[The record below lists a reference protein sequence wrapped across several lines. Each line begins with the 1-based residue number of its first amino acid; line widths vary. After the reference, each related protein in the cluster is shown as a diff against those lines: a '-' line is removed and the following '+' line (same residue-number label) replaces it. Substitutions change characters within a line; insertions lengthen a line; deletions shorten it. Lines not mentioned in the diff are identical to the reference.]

1 MKPIVL
7 LLPLKPLGQ
16 VLSIDLIHIE
26 VVLAKCLYSIG
37 MKLFGAFWSCGE
49 VAWPKLSVGLPAK
62 AAQTRRTA
70 MIGQTQPWYN
80 KK

>member
-26 VVLAKCLYSIG
+26 VVPARCSYSIR
-37 MKLFGAFWSCGE
+37 MKPVGALWSCLAEAQRG
-49 VAWPKLSVGLPAK
+49 AACQGGTDPTDRLS
-62 AAQTRRTA
+62 
-70 MIGQTQPWYN
+70 
-80 KK
+80 

>member
-16 VLSIDLIHIE
+16 VLGINLIHIE
-26 VVLAKCLYSIG
+26 VVPARCSYSIR
-37 MKLFGAFWSCGE
+37 MKLVGALWSCGE

-62 AAQTRRTA
+62 AAKARRTA
-70 MIGQTQPWYN
+70 MIGTDSLEGLQ
-80 KK
+80 

>member
-26 VVLAKCLYSIG
+26 VVPARCSYLIRT
-37 MKLFGAFWSCGE
+37 KLVGASWSCGE
-49 VAWPKLSVGLPAK
+49 VAWPKLKVGPPAK
-62 AAQTRRTA
+62 AAQTRRTDSPE
-70 MIGQTQPWYN
+70 GLR
-80 KK
+80 